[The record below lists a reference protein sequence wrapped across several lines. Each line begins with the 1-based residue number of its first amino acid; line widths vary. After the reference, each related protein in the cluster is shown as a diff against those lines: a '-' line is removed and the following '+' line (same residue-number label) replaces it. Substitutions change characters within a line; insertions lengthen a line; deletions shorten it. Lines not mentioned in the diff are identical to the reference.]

1 LSIRPEKTELIY
13 EKDLGRA
20 VEILQ
25 REGVVAFPTETVFGL
40 GARIFSEKAINKI
53 FEVKGR
59 PKDNPLIAHI
69 SDLGF
74 VEQIAQNVPLTFYKL
89 AEKFFP
95 GPLTLVVPKS
105 PRVPSSV
112 SAGLSSIAIRM
123 PCHPLALS
131 LIRLV
136 GEPLVAPSAN
146 LSGRP
151 SSTDFL
157 HVLEDFEGVI
167 PGLIVGQGAD
177 VGIESTVVSLLN
189 GKVEILRPGSI
200 SREEL
205 EEHLGIRVTVN
216 SGIGKSPTA
225 SPGVKYK
232 HYAPDAKLF
241 LYHTIEEAIAHC
253 QNRKEMKRMVLSNTN
268 HAQIDQFSQFSLSPP
283 SFYSRL
289 RLADRCQFREV
300 LIVCDSIIKKDFGFM
315 NRIER
320 AAGVY

>member
-1 LSIRPEKTELIY
+1 MSTSPEKTELIY

-20 VEILQ
+20 VQILQ
-25 REGVVAFPTETVFGL
+25 REGIVAFPTETVFGL

-112 SAGLSSIAIRM
+112 SAGLPSIAIRM
-123 PCHPLALS
+123 PRHPLALS

-157 HVLEDFEGVI
+157 HVLEDFEGII
-167 PGLIVGQGAD
+167 PGLIVGQGSD
-177 VGIESTVVSLLN
+177 IGIESTVVSLLN

-205 EEHLGIRVTVN
+205 EEHLGIRVTIN

-241 LYHTIEEAIAHC
+241 LYHTIEEAISHC
-253 QNRKEMKRMVLSNTN
+253 QNKKEMKRMVLSNTN
-268 HAQIDQFSQFSLSPP
+268 HSQIDQFSQFSLSAP

>member
-1 LSIRPEKTELIY
+1 MGTHLGKTELIY
-13 EKDLGRA
+13 EKDLAKA

-25 REGVVAFPTETVFGL
+25 QEGVVAFPTETVFGL
-40 GARIFSEKAINKI
+40 GARIFSEKAINRI
-53 FEVKGR
+53 FTVKGR

-105 PRVPSSV
+105 SSVPDVV
-112 SAGLSSIAIRM
+112 SAGLPSIAIRM
-123 PCHPLALS
+123 PRHPLALS

-146 LSGRP
+146 LSGKP

-157 HVLEDFEGVI
+157 HVLEDFEGSI
-167 PGLIVGQGAD
+167 PGVIVGQGAE
-177 VGIESTVVSLLN
+177 VGIESTVVSLLK

-200 SREEL
+200 PKEEI
-205 EEHLGIRVTVN
+205 EEHLGMHVLMGANDRSDPVV
-216 SGIGKSPTA
+216 
-225 SPGVKYK
+225 SPGIKYK

-241 LYHTIEEAIAHC
+241 LYHTVEEALDHC
-253 QNRKEMKRMVLSNTN
+253 QSSQDMKRMVLSNEN
-268 HAQIDQFSQFSLSPP
+268 HSQIDQFSRFSLTAP

-289 RLADRCQFREV
+289 RLADRCQFKEV
-300 LIVCDSIIKKDFGFM
+300 LIVCDSFVKKDFGFM
-315 NRIER
+315 NRIKR
-320 AAGVY
+320 AAGVL